1 MKTLRK
7 IIFALALISVQHL
20 DAQEIIR
27 PMPQSMIFEKFI
39 DQEVS
44 ECSGTPEITI
54 PLFNIELKGM
64 TIPVFLAYHASGIK
78 FRQYDGEVGAGWM
91 LNIGGFRIIR
101 TIFGKPDE
109 KCDMYDDSMFK
120 TILNYELY

>member
-54 PLFNIELKGM
+54 PFQHRTQRNDYSSIPGVSCIWNKIQ
-64 TIPVFLAYHASGIK
+64 TI
-78 FRQYDGEVGAGWM
+78 
-91 LNIGGFRIIR
+91 
-101 TIFGKPDE
+101 
-109 KCDMYDDSMFK
+109 
-120 TILNYELY
+120 